1 MPNKQYIV
9 TKQGLDNLKA
19 ELLDRLTV
27 QRIRIAD
34 KIEEATKQGDLS
46 ENAMYTAALEEQQMN
61 EAKILELTEA
71 VQNAVVVRS
80 NKNNDKI
87 ELGERFTLEDLS
99 NKKKYEY
106 TLVGEE
112 EADPIELK
120 LSINSPM
127 GNALLGKHVGD
138 TVEVVLP
145 GGLKKYKILENHH

>member
-112 EADPIELK
+112 EADPI
-120 LSINSPM
+120 
-127 GNALLGKHVGD
+127 
-138 TVEVVLP
+138 
-145 GGLKKYKILENHH
+145 